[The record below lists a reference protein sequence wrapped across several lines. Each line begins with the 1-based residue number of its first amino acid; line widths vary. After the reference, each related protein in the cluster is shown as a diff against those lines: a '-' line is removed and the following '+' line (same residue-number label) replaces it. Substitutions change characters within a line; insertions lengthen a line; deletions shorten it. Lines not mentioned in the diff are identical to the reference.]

1 MCELD
6 EAGRLL
12 TDSSSQPKGRVHVS
26 APASVAR
33 EILAPALPG
42 FLARYPGISLRVLAT
57 DRIVDLPERGL
68 DCAVRAS
75 EPTDDGRTVKSLVR
89 MPQFFAASPCLLA
102 RHGMPRTL
110 ADIAALPFINYNGKR
125 DESRLQVQAIAG
137 NETHQFDVD
146 APISVDDGAAYVALA
161 CAGLGVVQSP
171 LCDLRHHLVSG
182 RLRLLLP
189 ECRGPALT
197 FHMVYAE
204 GKQFLPRVRAFVDWV
219 HELLMHEQ
227 HHQPQA

>member
-1 MCELD
+1 M
-6 EAGRLL
+6 
-12 TDSSSQPKGRVHVS
+12 S
-26 APASVAR
+26 ARRPPSHAKSWRPPCPAFWR
-33 EILAPALPG
+33 
-42 FLARYPGISLRVLAT
+42 
-57 DRIVDLPERGL
+57 
-68 DCAVRAS
+68 AVRAS
-75 EPTDDGRTVKSLVR
+75 EPADDGRTVKSLVR

-171 LCDLRHHLVSG
+171 LCDLRHRLVSG

-189 ECRGPALT
+189 ECRGPDLT

-227 HHQPQA
+227 HHHPQA